1 MDSTGTSTR
10 ISNARPD
17 GLSRDVLATM
27 RGRLAMVHARLGTR
41 GLILVAALAV
51 AAIGYSSWGWLV
63 AIGLAPIILGVL
75 PCAGMCAMGLCM
87 MPKRSAP
94 AATSAPTD
102 DQPATAA
109 NTLDAAEATPGT
121 LTTGKENKSCC

>member
-1 MDSTGTSTR
+1 MTDVQATLDESTGKSNGTCQNMEVASMDSTDTSAR
-10 ISNARPD
+10 ISNATPG

-41 GLILVAALAV
+41 GLILLAALAV

-75 PCAGMCAMGLCM
+75 PCAAM
-87 MPKRSAP
+87 
-94 AATSAPTD
+94 
-102 DQPATAA
+102 
-109 NTLDAAEATPGT
+109 
-121 LTTGKENKSCC
+121 

>member
-94 AATSAPTD
+94 RSRSPRLSSAD
-102 DQPATAA
+102 MF
-109 NTLDAAEATPGT
+109 G
-121 LTTGKENKSCC
+121 